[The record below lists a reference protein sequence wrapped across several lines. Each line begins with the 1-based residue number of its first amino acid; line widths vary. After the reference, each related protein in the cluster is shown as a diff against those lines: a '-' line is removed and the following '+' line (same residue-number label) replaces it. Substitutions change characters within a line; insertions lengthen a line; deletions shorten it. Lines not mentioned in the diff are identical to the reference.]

1 MRQNIKTRCETSMKL
16 RIAGKQSTVAIKA
29 SRRVPIR
36 VGAAED
42 GAPADRA
49 PVPQAP
55 MAAPADGRKP
65 PPRPASH
72 RRATSLDQS
81 GCG

>member
-1 MRQNIKTRCETSMKL
+1 MKL
-16 RIAGKQSTVAIKA
+16 RIAGKQSTSVAIEA

-36 VGAAED
+36 VGATED

-72 RRATSLDQS
+72 RPATSLDQS